1 LCVQT
6 EAIYDESRKIT
17 VRSDSG
23 AYALTLH
30 KNCRRFTEMSIDWL
44 KGILLTALIF
54 VPLERMLARHPEQRV
69 FRRGWMNDMIYLL
82 LNGQVILFCLGILV
96 IGMIMT
102 AGWLVPVSVRGA
114 VAGQPYWV
122 QIVEV
127 IVLADIGFYFA
138 HRAFHEVPWL
148 WRFHA
153 IHHSIEEL
161 DWLAATRVHPLDQIV
176 TKGFSLLPVFTL
188 GFSDVAIG
196 AYMILYGWQSVL
208 IHSNV
213 RINFGP
219 LRWLLAS
226 PEFHH
231 WHHSRDRE
239 ARDKNFAGQLPLL
252 DVLFGTLHMPRGQM
266 PSKYGLDRP
275 IPATYPAQL
284 LYPFRSILTPKSQ
297 TGAVDAALKSQ
308 HTERRR

>member
-1 LCVQT
+1 
-6 EAIYDESRKIT
+6 
-17 VRSDSG
+17 
-23 AYALTLH
+23 
-30 KNCRRFTEMSIDWL
+30 MDWL
-44 KGILLTALIF
+44 RGLLLIVLIF
-54 VPLERMLARHPEQRV
+54 VPLERMLARRPEQRV
-69 FRRGWMNDMIYLL
+69 FRRGWMNDVIYLL
-82 LNGQVILFCLGILV
+82 LNGQVTSFCLGVLIV
-96 IGMIMT
+96 GMTMT
-102 AGWLVPVSVRGA
+102 AGWLVPVSVRAAAG
-114 VAGQPYWV
+114 GQPYWM

-127 IVLADIGFYFA
+127 IVLADLGVYFA
-138 HRAFHEVPWL
+138 HRAFHAVPWL

-153 IHHSIEEL
+153 IHHSSEEL

-176 TKGFSLLPVFTL
+176 TRGLSLLPVFTL

-231 WHHSRDRE
+231 WHHSRDRG
-239 ARDKNFAGQLPLL
+239 ARDKNFASQLPLL
-252 DVLFGTLHMPRGQM
+252 DVLFGTFHMPRGQM
-266 PSKYGLDRP
+266 PSKYGLDQP

-284 LYPFRSILTPKSQ
+284 LYPFRIQS
-297 TGAVDAALKSQ
+297 AALSPPKAKPAAVAAHENLTSSMKSL
-308 HTERRR
+308 

>member
-1 LCVQT
+1 
-6 EAIYDESRKIT
+6 
-17 VRSDSG
+17 
-23 AYALTLH
+23 
-30 KNCRRFTEMSIDWL
+30 MSMDWL
-44 KGILLTALIF
+44 KALLLTAMIF

-69 FRRGWMNDMIYLL
+69 FRRGWLNDLVYLL
-82 LNGQVILFCLGILV
+82 LNGHVTVLGLGALIV
-96 IGMIMT
+96 GMTMT
-102 AGWLVPVSVRGA
+102 ADWLMPASVRA
-114 VAGQPYWV
+114 ATAGQPYWV
-122 QIVEV
+122 QTVEV
-127 IVLADIGFYFA
+127 IVLADIGFYLA
-138 HRAFHEVPWL
+138 HRAFHAVPWL
-148 WRFHA
+148 WRFHQ

-196 AYMILYGWQSVL
+196 AFMILYGWQSVL

-219 LRWLLAS
+219 FRWLLAS

-231 WHHSRDRE
+231 WHHSKDDE

-252 DVLFGTLHMPRGQM
+252 DVLFGTSHMPRGRT
-266 PSKYGLDRP
+266 PSKYGLHQP

-284 LYPFRSILTPKSQ
+284 LYPFRSIPTPESR
-297 TGAVDAALKSQ
+297 TGVVDAA
-308 HTERRR
+308 

>member
-1 LCVQT
+1 
-6 EAIYDESRKIT
+6 
-17 VRSDSG
+17 
-23 AYALTLH
+23 
-30 KNCRRFTEMSIDWL
+30 MSMDWL
-44 KGILLTALIF
+44 KGVLLVALIF

-82 LNGQVILFCLGILV
+82 LNGQVILLCLGVLI

-102 AGWLVPVSVRGA
+102 AGWLVPESVRA
-114 VAGQPYWV
+114 AAAGQPYWV

-127 IVLADIGFYFA
+127 IVLADVGFYFA
-138 HRAFHEVPWL
+138 HRAFHAVPWL

-176 TKGFSLLPVFTL
+176 TKGFSLLPIFAL
-188 GFSDVAIG
+188 GFSDAAIG

-219 LRWLLAS
+219 LRWLLSS

-231 WHHSRDRE
+231 WHHSRDPE

-252 DVLFGTLHMPRGQM
+252 DVLFGTLHMPRGRM
-266 PSKYGLDRP
+266 PSKYGLDQP

-284 LYPFRSILTPKSQ
+284 LHPFRGILTPKSQ
-297 TGAVDAALKSQ
+297 TGAADAGHENHNMQNVVMKGSLWMPRA
-308 HTERRR
+308 

>member
-1 LCVQT
+1 
-6 EAIYDESRKIT
+6 
-17 VRSDSG
+17 
-23 AYALTLH
+23 
-30 KNCRRFTEMSIDWL
+30 MDWL
-44 KGILLTALIF
+44 KGLLLTALIF
-54 VPLERMLARHPEQRV
+54 LPLERMLAWHPEQRV

-82 LNGQVILFCLGILV
+82 LNGQIIMLCLGVLI
-96 IGMIMT
+96 IGMTMT
-102 AGWLVPVSVRGA
+102 AGWLVPVSVRA
-114 VAGQPYWV
+114 AAAGQPYWV

-138 HRAFHEVPWL
+138 HRAFHAVPWL

-161 DWLAATRVHPLDQIV
+161 DWLAAARVHPLDQIV

-196 AYMILYGWQSVL
+196 VYMILYGWQSVL

-252 DVLFGTLHMPRGQM
+252 DLLFGTSYMPPGRM
-266 PSKYGLDRP
+266 PSKYGLDQP
-275 IPATYPAQL
+275 VPATYPAQL
-284 LYPFRSILTPKSQ
+284 LYPFRSIPTPKSR
-297 TGAVDAALKSQ
+297 TGAVDAA
-308 HTERRR
+308 

>member
-1 LCVQT
+1 
-6 EAIYDESRKIT
+6 
-17 VRSDSG
+17 
-23 AYALTLH
+23 
-30 KNCRRFTEMSIDWL
+30 MSMDWL
-44 KGILLTALIF
+44 KGLLLIALIF
-54 VPLERMLARHPEQRV
+54 VPLERILARHPDQRV
-69 FRRGWMNDMIYLL
+69 FRRGWMNDVLYLL
-82 LNGQVILFCLGILV
+82 LNGQIVVLCLGSLT

-102 AGWLVPVSVRGA
+102 AGWLVPVSVRA
-114 VAGQPYWV
+114 ATAGQPYWV
-122 QIVEV
+122 QTVEV
-127 IVLADIGFYFA
+127 MVLADIGFYFA
-138 HRAFHEVPWL
+138 HRAFHAVPWL

-196 AYMILYGWQSVL
+196 AYMMLYGWQSVL

-213 RINFGP
+213 RIDFGP

-231 WHHSRDRE
+231 WHHSKHRA

-252 DVLFGTLHMPRGQM
+252 DVLFGTAHMPRGRR
-266 PSKYGLDRP
+266 PSQYGLDQP
-275 IPATYPAQL
+275 IPTTYPAQL
-284 LYPFRSILTPKSQ
+284 LYPFRSIPAPESPATALE
-297 TGAVDAALKSQ
+297 AA
-308 HTERRR
+308 